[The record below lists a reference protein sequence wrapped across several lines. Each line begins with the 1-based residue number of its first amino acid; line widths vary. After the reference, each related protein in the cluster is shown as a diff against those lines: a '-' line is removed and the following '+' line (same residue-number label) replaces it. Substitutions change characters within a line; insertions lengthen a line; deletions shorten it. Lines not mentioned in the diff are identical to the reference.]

1 MDKIDIREKKT
12 NDGWDF
18 QITISGNGATEH
30 QVKLAKNYYEKIKA
44 HLTLDILN
52 LRQEIKNLSLRHTRK
67 DKTYYV
73 ME

>member
-1 MDKIDIREKKT
+1 MQTNVALSEDLLHHLTRREKK
-12 NDGWDF
+12 NM
-18 QITISGNGATEH
+18 QE
-30 QVKLAKNYYEKIKA
+30 NYYEKIKA